1 MTTGEEP
8 PAPAAPKGMGPVLA
22 WVLERSHGASALQ
35 LAGVIGQAARWLG
48 IPRTRL
54 YLADLQQQ
62 RLLPLPQPD
71 LTAEELEGLDVD
83 GSLGGLAYRTQ
94 DVQSTRDGETTWF
107 PMVDGIE
114 RIGVMQAVTPG
125 SGTGPLEA
133 GRALASLATLL
144 VVSKSTH
151 HDPLVQ
157 GQRTRPMTL
166 QAELLWAF
174 LPPRTI
180 GTDLATSSA
189 VLEPAYDIGG
199 DAFDHSFID
208 GILHLTLVD
217 AMGHDLASGGA
228 SGAALAAC
236 RSTRRSGGNIPDI
249 VAAIDRTL
257 TQWIPDRLMTAVIA
271 ELDTVQGDF
280 TWINCGHPAPLLIR
294 DGHVLHNALERT
306 AHLPLGYG
314 FHTPDPPAQERVRLQ
329 PGDRVLLYSDG
340 ITEARS
346 PGGDL
351 FGEQRLADTVI
362 RSTASGDTAPEAL
375 RRLIQNL
382 LNHHRH
388 HLRDDATILL
398 VEWHPSHRGSD
409 RSDPQVSGAARGTGG
424 TAAPRFVG
432 GA

>member
-1 MTTGEEP
+1 M
-8 PAPAAPKGMGPVLA
+8 
-22 WVLERSHGASALQ
+22 LERSHGASALE
-35 LAGVIGQAARWLG
+35 LAGVIGEAARRLG

-54 YLADLQQQ
+54 YLVDLQQR
-62 RLLPLPQPD
+62 RLLPLPQSG

-94 DVQSTRDGETTWF
+94 EVQSTRARDTAWF

-114 RIGVMQAVTPG
+114 RIGVMQALTPVSG
-125 SGTGPLEA
+125 SGSGQRMEA

-144 VVSKSTH
+144 VVSKSSH

-157 GQRTRPMTL
+157 GQRVRPMTL

-180 GTDLATSSA
+180 GTELATSSA

-199 DAFDHSFID
+199 DAFDHSIID
-208 GILHLTLVD
+208 GLLHLTLVD

-236 RSTRRSGGNIPDI
+236 RSTRRSGGDLRDI

-257 TQWIPDRLMTAVIA
+257 AQWIPDRLMTAVIA
-271 ELDTVQGDF
+271 ELDTTQGDF
-280 TWINCGHPAPLLIR
+280 TWINCGHPPPLLIR
-294 DGHVLHNALERT
+294 DGHVVQNALERPP
-306 AHLPLGYG
+306 HLPLGYG
-314 FHTPDPPAQERVRLQ
+314 FHSSNPPEQEYARLQ

-346 PGGDL
+346 PTGDL
-351 FGEQRLADTVI
+351 FGDERLADTVI
-362 RSTASGDTAPEAL
+362 RSTASGDNAPEAL
-375 RRLIQNL
+375 RRLVQNL
-382 LNHHRH
+382 LDHHQH

-398 VEWHPSHRGSD
+398 VEWHPS
-409 RSDPQVSGAARGTGG
+409 
-424 TAAPRFVG
+424 PRPR
-432 GA
+432 

>member
-1 MTTGEEP
+1 MTAEETVP
-8 PAPAAPKGMGPVLA
+8 VGPEGLGPVLA

-35 LAGVIGQAARWLG
+35 LPRVIGEAARRLG
-48 IPRTRL
+48 IMRTRL
-54 YLADLQQQ
+54 YLADLQQR

-71 LTAEELEGLDVD
+71 LTVEEREGLDVD
-83 GSLGGLAYRTQ
+83 NSLAGLAYRTQ
-94 DVQSTRDGETTWF
+94 EVQSTRGGDTSWF

-114 RIGVMQAVTPG
+114 RIGVMQALTSSPDPG
-125 SGTGPLEA
+125 LPEA

-157 GQRTRPMTL
+157 RQRVRPVTL

-208 GILHLTLVD
+208 EVLHLTLVD

-228 SGAALAAC
+228 SAAALAAC
-236 RSTRRSGGNIPDI
+236 RSTRRSGGNLPHI
-249 VAAIDRTL
+249 ACAIDRTL
-257 TQWIPDRLMTAVIA
+257 AQWIPNRLMTAVIA

-280 TWINCGHPAPLLIR
+280 TWINCGHPPPLLIR
-294 DGHVLHNALERT
+294 DGHVLQNALERP
-306 AHLPLGYG
+306 AHLPLGFG
-314 FHTPDPPAQERVRLQ
+314 FHTPDPPAQEHLRLQ
-329 PGDRVLLYSDG
+329 PGDRVLMYSDG

-346 PGGDL
+346 PEGDL
-351 FGEQRLADTVI
+351 FGEKRLADTVI
-362 RSTASGDTAPEAL
+362 RSTASGDNAPEAL
-375 RRLIQNL
+375 RRLVRSVL
-382 LNHHRH
+382 THHQH
-388 HLRDDATILL
+388 HLHDDATILL
-398 VEWHPSHRGSD
+398 IEWHPS
-409 RSDPQVSGAARGTGG
+409 
-424 TAAPRFVG
+424 PR
-432 GA
+432 AH

>member
-1 MTTGEEP
+1 MTAQE
-8 PAPAAPKGMGPVLA
+8 PAPAAPGGLGPVLA

-35 LAGVIGQAARWLG
+35 LAGVIGEAARRLG

-71 LTAEELEGLDVD
+71 LTAEERDGLDVD

-94 DVQSTRDGETTWF
+94 AVQSTRDGDTTWF

-114 RIGVMQAVTPG
+114 RIGVMQARAPGPHSGSAPAPG
-125 SGTGPLEA
+125 SGSGSGPGPGPGPGLLEA

-157 GQRTRPMTL
+157 GQRVRPMTL

-180 GTDLATSSA
+180 GTDTATSSA

-208 GILHLTLVD
+208 GVLHLTLVD

-236 RSTRRSGGNIPDI
+236 RATRRAGGDLPDI
-249 VAAIDRTL
+249 VATIDRTL
-257 TQWIPDRLMTAVIA
+257 AQWIPDRLMTAVIA
-271 ELDTVQGDF
+271 ELDTTQGDF

-294 DGHVLHNALERT
+294 EGHVLQNALERP
-306 AHLPLGYG
+306 AHLPLGFG
-314 FHTPDPPAQERVRLQ
+314 FHAADPPEQEHVRLQ
-329 PGDRVLLYSDG
+329 PGDRVLIYSDG

-346 PGGDL
+346 PTGDL
-351 FGEQRLADTVI
+351 FGEERLADTVI
-362 RSTASGDTAPEAL
+362 RSTASGANAPEAL
-375 RRLIQNL
+375 RRLVQNL
-382 LNHHRH
+382 LTHHRH
-388 HLRDDATILL
+388 RLRDDATILL
-398 VEWHPSHRGSD
+398 VEWHPSPR
-409 RSDPQVSGAARGTGG
+409 AR
-424 TAAPRFVG
+424 
-432 GA
+432 